1 MIAVNPSSRYQNLRD
16 YVITNGSGGRPT
28 GVRGFDQSARQPVDL
43 PTGVLPGVKAPI
55 PTSSARPGKATNQRI
70 PYPRLC
76 FNFSTTGHPLM
87 KQEMQEGDISFV
99 HRPTNSNGKYSLPG
113 HGPNRASTIGNILQM
128 NAMLSNHDPDDRGVV
143 TMAATKPDPAN
154 PGQAIA
160 TDPLGV
166 LTVPDYEST
175 GRQRVDDAGRPK
187 MRDTTWTERWADCSI
202 LGRWT
207 PDGIIIGSEHQHG
220 TPIPLTGSME
230 SNPGDLWNICIQG
243 PTPMKNSY
251 VSPTDFSNAYAE
263 QHIDSGPRVL
273 DKIFVGLH
281 ATMHRDNT
289 GQESYYSYSW
299 KPFTSRQALKLDDD
313 HFKDVVA
320 VWRIGTIMDPMLAK
334 GRMQVNVCVEEWS
347 LDLMER
353 EYAPCE

>member
-1 MIAVNPSSRYQNLRD
+1 MIAAVNPSTRYENLRD
-16 YVITNGSGGRPT
+16 YVITNGNGGRPT

-43 PTGVLPGVKAPI
+43 PTGALPGVKNPI

-70 PYPRLC
+70 PYGRLC
-76 FNFSTTGHPLM
+76 FNFPTTGHPLM

-113 HGPNRASTIGNILQM
+113 HGPNRASTIGNIFQM
-128 NAMLSNHDPDDRGVV
+128 NAMLSNHDPDDRGIV

-160 TDPLGV
+160 TNPRGN
-166 LTVPDYEST
+166 PDAE
-175 GRQRVDDAGRPK
+175 
-187 MRDTTWTERWADCSI
+187 TWTERWADCSI

-243 PTPMKNSY
+243 PTPMKNSH
-251 VSPTDFSNAYAE
+251 VALTDFSYAYAE

-273 DKIFVGLH
+273 DKIFVGLY
-281 ATMHRDNT
+281 ATTHRYNA

-299 KPFTSRQALKLDDD
+299 KPFTSRQALNGADD
-313 HFKDVVA
+313 HFKDVDDKIVVA

-334 GRMQVNVCVEEWS
+334 GRMQVNVCVEEWP
-347 LDLMER
+347 LDWMES
-353 EYAPCE
+353 EYAPRE